1 MLNSAFDEL
10 QKNQGATAALKGE
23 LVTAQAFLS
32 AVKDGVAPRDWGAG
46 EPIFAYAKVTPAA
59 NFNPTTSATFDVG
72 VADDKNGTNF
82 TVLATATV
90 LTAKL
95 VAGSFVRIGYLASGV
110 LKQFLLGRVTPNGGN
125 ATTGAIVMGLTNK
138 DSGQQVFGDLANSL

>member
-1 MLNSAFDEL
+1 MITDAFDEL
-10 QKNQGATAALKGE
+10 QKNQSAILKGE
-23 LVTAQAFLS
+23 LVTATAFLS
-32 AVKDGVAPRDWGAG
+32 AAKDAGGVRDWGAG
-46 EPIFAYAKVTPAA
+46 EQIFAFAKVTAA
-59 NFNPTTSATFDVG
+59 AAFNPTTSATFDVG
-72 VADDKNGTNF
+72 AADDKNGTNF

-125 ATTGAIVMGLTNK
+125 ATTGAIVMGLTDKNA
-138 DSGQQVFGDLANSL
+138 QQASFGDTANSLQ